1 MRSTWP
7 VVLAGVMLGA
17 VLKPAQATCFLV
29 FDRNDNLI
37 YRSQQAPVDM
47 SDPNDRAAAAAR
59 EAMRAR
65 GEYVM
70 YIETDQCAP
79 LTMMLGPGAS
89 GALTMDAI
97 IAGIPS
103 MSSPQGVPFDSGTPG
118 SGITPSTRVVGAS
131 RGGVGVMRA
140 TPGPASK

>member
-17 VLKPAQATCFLV
+17 VFMPAQATCFLV

-65 GEYVM
+65 GEYMM
-70 YIETDQCAP
+70 YIEADQCAP

-89 GALTMDAI
+89 GELTIDAI
-97 IAGIPS
+97 VAGIPS
-103 MSSPQGVPFDSGTPG
+103 MSSTQGVPFGSAAPG
-118 SGITPSTRVVGAS
+118 SGITPSTRVVGVS

-140 TPGPASK
+140 TPGPAYK